1 MSRSLRAAA
10 HRAVHR
16 PPAPGSGFDA
26 MTILARSWQPPFAG
40 SSHSR
45 RRAGFIPG
53 PASAG
58 RASRTGPQSHR
69 RAQQQRPIRDHQRP
83 SALSD
88 PAKTIP
94 RQSRGS
100 VKSPIDRQALIAFPR
115 VRSSEAFRRRP
126 LYRGRSLAPGRHP
139 KPLPK
144 SRRSPRGRNRPR
156 VCRFSD
162 L

>member
-1 MSRSLRAAA
+1 MRSIRRRGRPARGLHRERNLRCGNRALCRRWRKMDPNHRSRSQA
-10 HRAVHR
+10 
-16 PPAPGSGFDA
+16 
-26 MTILARSWQPPFAG
+26 
-40 SSHSR
+40 
-45 RRAGFIPG
+45 
-53 PASAG
+53 ASAG

-100 VKSPIDRQALIAFPR
+100 IKSPIDRQPLIAFPR